1 MQVLLSSFF
10 CFISF
15 CALYLA
21 KRDSSPRPLPLFPSQ
36 EKSLNY
42 QSHFLSVEVLAGQSY
57 RFYVNPDVNDLVD
70 Y

>member
-15 CALYLA
+15 CALSLT
-21 KRDSSPRPLPLFPSQ
+21 KKDSSPRPLPLSPNQ

-42 QSHFLSVEVLAGQSY
+42 RSHFPSVEVFAGQSY
-57 RFYVNPDVNDLVD
+57 RFFVNPDVNDLVD